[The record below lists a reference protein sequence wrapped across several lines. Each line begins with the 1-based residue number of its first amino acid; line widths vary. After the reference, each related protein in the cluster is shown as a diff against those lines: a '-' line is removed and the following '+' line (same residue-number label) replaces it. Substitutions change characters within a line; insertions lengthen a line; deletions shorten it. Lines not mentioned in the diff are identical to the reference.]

1 MKTKNLLYAMAL
13 PVLFGACAQDEFE
26 NVVKPSDNLLATE
39 GVNIGQVAI
48 SVGEKAE
55 TRLGQSGS
63 GAWNVWNTNDIIG
76 AVQYTFYR
84 RNDSNPVKAT
94 PEGSMVAQHPMT
106 LEDGS
111 LFRGHTMAAFSVVIP
126 ISSRVII
133 SCIIRCRPSGLAMK
147 TFRRTTANFCRCI
160 LLQLRKTM

>member
-111 LFRGHTMAAFSVVIP
+111 LFRGHTDFFEGDYFVYYPLQTKWI
-126 ISSRVII
+126 
-133 SCIIRCRPSGLAMK
+133 
-147 TFRRTTANFCRCI
+147 RTTANFCRCI

>member
-111 LFRGHTMAAFSVVIP
+111 LFRGHTDFFEGDYFVYYPLQTKWIGDENIQKNYGEFLQVYSP
-126 ISSRVII
+126 
-133 SCIIRCRPSGLAMK
+133 
-147 TFRRTTANFCRCI
+147 TT
-160 LLQLRKTM
+160 